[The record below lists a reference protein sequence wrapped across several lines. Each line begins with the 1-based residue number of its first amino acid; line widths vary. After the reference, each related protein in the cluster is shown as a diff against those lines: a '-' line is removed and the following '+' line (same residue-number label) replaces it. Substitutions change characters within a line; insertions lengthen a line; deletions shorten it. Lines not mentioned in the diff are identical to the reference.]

1 MRVTAEPFSKL
12 SYIGSEVV
20 TVHKRRIVFA
30 ASAVALGLGLS
41 ACNGDDGE
49 SAAKESPAASAS
61 ASASAPASSEPSSE
75 SPTDDSGDGGEAP
88 AGDVTAPGTKL
99 KTGDRA
105 VLPFRYTSDKQGTIA
120 VTVTAIEKGAASDMA
135 AFGDKAKGMTPY
147 FIKMKVENVGGTDL
161 SYASLKLDGVLD
173 GGAGTGVILMGDIP
187 GKCDRETAPR
197 DFTTKG
203 ATYETCSLAA
213 TKTAPVTGAEYDEG
227 DTYSDNPVVWTN

>member
-1 MRVTAEPFSKL
+1 M
-12 SYIGSEVV
+12 
-20 TVHKRRIVFA
+20 HKRRVVSA
-30 ASAVALGLGLS
+30 ASLAVIGFALS

-75 SPTDDSGDGGEAP
+75 SPTDDSGNSGEAP

-120 VTVTAIEKGAASDMA
+120 VTVTAIEKGAESDMA

>member
-1 MRVTAEPFSKL
+1 M
-12 SYIGSEVV
+12 
-20 TVHKRRIVFA
+20 HKRRVVSA
-30 ASAVALGLGLS
+30 ASLAVIGFTLS

-75 SPTDDSGDGGEAP
+75 SPTDDSGNGGEAP
-88 AGDVTAPGTKL
+88 ADGDVTAPGTKL

-120 VTVTAIEKGAASDMA
+120 VTVTAIEEGAESDMA

>member
-1 MRVTAEPFSKL
+1 M
-12 SYIGSEVV
+12 
-20 TVHKRRIVFA
+20 HKRRVVSA
-30 ASAVALGLGLS
+30 ASLAVISFALS
-41 ACNGDDGE
+41 ACTGDDGE
-49 SAAKESPAASAS
+49 SAAKESPAAS

-75 SPTDDSGDGGEAP
+75 SPTDDTGDSGNGGEAP

-105 VLPFRYTSDKQGTIA
+105 VLPFRYTSDKKGTIA
-120 VTVTAIEKGAASDMA
+120 VTVTAIEKGTESDMA

-213 TKTAPVTGAEYDEG
+213 TKAAPVTGAEYDEG
-227 DTYSDNPVVWTN
+227 DTYSDNPVVWTD

>member
-1 MRVTAEPFSKL
+1 M
-12 SYIGSEVV
+12 
-20 TVHKRRIVFA
+20 HKRRVVSA
-30 ASAVALGLGLS
+30 ASLAVIGFALS

-61 ASASAPASSEPSSE
+61 ASAPASSEPSSE
-75 SPTDDSGDGGEAP
+75 SPTGDSGNGGEAP

-120 VTVTAIEKGAASDMA
+120 VTVTAIEKGAESDMA

-227 DTYSDNPVVWTN
+227 DTYSDNPVIWTN

>member
-1 MRVTAEPFSKL
+1 M
-12 SYIGSEVV
+12 
-20 TVHKRRIVFA
+20 HKRRVVSA
-30 ASAVALGLGLS
+30 ASLAVIGFALS

-61 ASASAPASSEPSSE
+61 ASAPASSGPSSE
-75 SPTDDSGDGGEAP
+75 SPTDDSGNGGEAP

-120 VTVTAIEKGAASDMA
+120 VTVTAIEKGAESDMA

-227 DTYSDNPVVWTN
+227 DTYSDSPVIWTN

>member
-1 MRVTAEPFSKL
+1 M
-12 SYIGSEVV
+12 
-20 TVHKRRIVFA
+20 HKRRVVSA
-30 ASAVALGLGLS
+30 ASLAVIGFTLS

-75 SPTDDSGDGGEAP
+75 SPTDDSGNGGEAP
-88 AGDVTAPGTKL
+88 ADGDVTAPGTKL

-120 VTVTAIEKGAASDMA
+120 VTVTAIEKGAESDMA

>member
-1 MRVTAEPFSKL
+1 M
-12 SYIGSEVV
+12 
-20 TVHKRRIVFA
+20 HKRRVVSA
-30 ASAVALGLGLS
+30 ASLAVIGFALS

-49 SAAKESPAASAS
+49 SAAKESPAAS

-120 VTVTAIEKGAASDMA
+120 VTVTAIEKGAESDMA

>member
-1 MRVTAEPFSKL
+1 M
-12 SYIGSEVV
+12 
-20 TVHKRRIVFA
+20 HKRRIVLA

-75 SPTDDSGDGGEAP
+75 SPTDDSGNGGEAP
-88 AGDVTAPGTKL
+88 ADGDVTAPGTKL

-120 VTVTAIEKGAASDMA
+120 VTVTAIEKGAESDMA

-147 FIKMKVENVGGTDL
+147 FIKMKVENVGGT
-161 SYASLKLDGVLD
+161 
-173 GGAGTGVILMGDIP
+173 
-187 GKCDRETAPR
+187 
-197 DFTTKG
+197 
-203 ATYETCSLAA
+203 
-213 TKTAPVTGAEYDEG
+213 
-227 DTYSDNPVVWTN
+227 